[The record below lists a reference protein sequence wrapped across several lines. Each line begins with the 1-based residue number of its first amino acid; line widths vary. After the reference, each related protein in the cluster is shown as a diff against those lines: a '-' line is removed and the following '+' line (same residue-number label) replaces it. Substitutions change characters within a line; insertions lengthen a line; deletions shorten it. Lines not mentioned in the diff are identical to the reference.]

1 MSESFAGEV
10 RRLHSERSSW
20 IEPPLDP
27 DWDDLVKLRWR
38 LAVLRLDTGLAL
50 PGVEILPCTQP
61 GLFSLVSVTG
71 IGPFTRA
78 GLWDYLSALDH
89 GIRLAQ
95 RESA

>member
-50 PGVEILPCTQP
+50 PGV
-61 GLFSLVSVTG
+61 VTG